1 MENGSTV
8 EQVAK
13 TLNVSTKSIRNY
25 IKKGLLSATLNNGKL
40 YISFES
46 IRNFPSKKRGKVET
60 EKDSISKVTIE
71 LSYLEGL
78 LTRNAQ
84 LEVHAQAL
92 LEHKAGMESLT
103 QQVADLEAE
112 LQKERSKG
120 FWSRLFRS

>member
-25 IKKGLLSATLNNGKL
+25 IKKGLLSATLNDGKL
-40 YISFES
+40 YISLES
-46 IRNFPSKKRGKVET
+46 IRNFPSKKHGKVET
-60 EKDSISKVTIE
+60 EKNSISKVTIE

-84 LEVHAQAL
+84 LEVQAQAL

-103 QQVADLEAE
+103 RQVTDLEAE

-120 FWSRLFRS
+120 FWSRLFR

>member
-25 IKKGLLSATLNNGKL
+25 IKKGLLSATLNDGKL
-40 YISFES
+40 YISLES
-46 IRNFPSKKRGKVET
+46 IRNFPSKKLGKVEA
-60 EKDSISKVTIE
+60 EKDSVSKVTIE

-84 LEVHAQAL
+84 LEVQAQAL
-92 LEHKAGMESLT
+92 LEHKTGMESLT
-103 QQVADLEAE
+103 RQVADLEAE

-120 FWSRLFRS
+120 FWSRLFR

>member
-1 MENGSTV
+1 MESGSTV

-25 IKKGLLSATLNNGKL
+25 IKKGLLSAELNDGKL
-40 YISFES
+40 YISLES
-46 IRNFPSKKRGKVET
+46 IRNFPSKKLGKVEA
-60 EKDSISKVTIE
+60 EKDTISKVTIE

-84 LEVHAQAL
+84 LEVQAQAL
-92 LEHKAGMESLT
+92 LEHKAGMESLS

-120 FWSRLFRS
+120 FWSRFFR

>member
-8 EQVAK
+8 EQAAK

-25 IKKGLLSATLNNGKL
+25 IKKGLLSATLNDGKL
-40 YISFES
+40 YISLES
-46 IRNFPSKKRGKVET
+46 IRNFPSKKLGKVET
-60 EKDSISKVTIE
+60 EKDTISKVTIE

-84 LEVHAQAL
+84 LEVQAQAL

-120 FWSRLFRS
+120 FWSRLFR

>member
-25 IKKGLLSATLNNGKL
+25 IKKGLLSAELNDGKL
-40 YISFES
+40 YISLES
-46 IRNFPSKKRGKVET
+46 IRNFPSKKLGKVEA

-84 LEVHAQAL
+84 LEVQAQAL

-120 FWSRLFRS
+120 FWSRLFR

>member
-8 EQVAK
+8 EQAAK

-25 IKKGLLSATLNNGKL
+25 IKKGLLSATLTDGKL
-40 YISFES
+40 YISLES
-46 IRNFPSKKRGKVET
+46 IRNFPSKKLGKVEA
-60 EKDSISKVTIE
+60 EKDSVSKVTIE

-84 LEVHAQAL
+84 LEVQAQAL
-92 LEHKAGMESLT
+92 LEHKAGMNSLT

-120 FWSRLFRS
+120 FWSRLFR

>member
-25 IKKGLLSATLNNGKL
+25 IKKGLLSATLTDGKL
-40 YISFES
+40 YISLES
-46 IRNFPSKKRGKVET
+46 IRNFPSKKLGKVESK
-60 EKDSISKVTIE
+60 KDNVSKVTIE

-84 LEVHAQAL
+84 LEVQAQAL

-112 LQKERSKG
+112 LQKEQSKG
-120 FWSRLFRS
+120 FWSRLFR